1 MSKQETAAKGDK
13 EEKKSKKKFIL
24 PIIIILLFIAW
35 VGHSIVTQNG
45 DSAGSGFAKPLAA
58 NGDSSALDSGF
69 VEAVTEADTEE
80 IVIRTSV
87 PINENYKAGIDE
99 EAGKNVRHV
108 YEGRRINIAVIG
120 LDARLGTVS
129 NHADANHIL
138 SIMPDSGVVEITAI
152 PRDTYADA
160 GMSDSSGQNKLTIV
174 RANRGRKAY
183 LREAARIAR
192 LDNIPYYVEV
202 GFSQVMGLLELFGVK
217 DSRSGLQ
224 VLRSRKGLGG
234 DDFQRCYN
242 QAQFIRQMM
251 LRHFGKVAGTFGDVI
266 IRGGL
271 AFVETNLTAKTVSNI
286 VEQLKDRGFGDRP
299 EDVCVRVRPA
309 LGMKFKVHDFTQQ
322 EVFDELKKR
331 IENHNVHSGEEA
343 SKTVNVANRL
353 WTVIKSAS
361 ADSAKSPSK
370 VVRKL
375 ETYFNQR
382 AWMQVPDHEDRA
394 VIRTHISDLLA
405 SAYRRTKKEA
415 KAAHVE
421 AVIKAEEEL
430 FAKPL

>member
-174 RANRGRKAY
+174 R
-183 LREAARIAR
+183 
-192 LDNIPYYVEV
+192 
-202 GFSQVMGLLELFGVK
+202 
-217 DSRSGLQ
+217 
-224 VLRSRKGLGG
+224 
-234 DDFQRCYN
+234 
-242 QAQFIRQMM
+242 
-251 LRHFGKVAGTFGDVI
+251 
-266 IRGGL
+266 
-271 AFVETNLTAKTVSNI
+271 
-286 VEQLKDRGFGDRP
+286 
-299 EDVCVRVRPA
+299 
-309 LGMKFKVHDFTQQ
+309 
-322 EVFDELKKR
+322 
-331 IENHNVHSGEEA
+331 
-343 SKTVNVANRL
+343 
-353 WTVIKSAS
+353 
-361 ADSAKSPSK
+361 
-370 VVRKL
+370 
-375 ETYFNQR
+375 
-382 AWMQVPDHEDRA
+382 
-394 VIRTHISDLLA
+394 
-405 SAYRRTKKEA
+405 
-415 KAAHVE
+415 
-421 AVIKAEEEL
+421 
-430 FAKPL
+430 